1 MKIFLNLQICQR
13 MVVISKTAIN
23 EFSELYLNS
32 KGPLL
37 EWYKKTKQADWS
49 DFNELKETFAT
60 TDYVGHDLYVFN
72 IKGNSYRLIARI
84 FFSIRTVFI
93 RFIGT
98 HKQYDN
104 VDLKDL

>member
-1 MKIFLNLQICQR
+1 
-13 MVVISKTAIN
+13 MVVIAKTAIN
-23 EFSELYLNS
+23 EFCELYPNS
-32 KGPLL
+32 QNALL
-37 EWYKKTKQADWS
+37 EWYKKTKQADWR
-49 DFNELKETFAT
+49 DFNELKETFASA
-60 TDYVGHDLYVFN
+60 DYAGYDLYVFN

-98 HKQYDN
+98 HTHYDN

>member
-1 MKIFLNLQICQR
+1 

-23 EFSELYLNS
+23 DFTELYPNS
-32 KGPLL
+32 KSSLL

-49 DFNELKETFAT
+49 DFNELKGAFAT
-60 TDYVGHDLYVFN
+60 ADYVGYDLYVFN
-72 IKGNSYRLIARI
+72 IKGNTYRLIARI

-98 HKQYDN
+98 HKHYDN
-104 VDLKDL
+104 VQLKDL